1 MMTVEEAKTLC
12 EELRGRFDSP
22 FSILDKQTIERLY
35 YEVLGKQFVKT
46 SCQQCY
52 HDGLIEIYLYLK
64 KNNAMKERCKA
75 RLRAG
80 FIIACPTFHGGKVF
94 TNDNLTDEIAAE
106 YLEQF
111 PSKAV
116 FFAEKPEKVEKTVT
130 AKEMPRKAVRTKKT
144 KK

>member
-1 MMTVEEAKTLC
+1 
-12 EELRGRFDSP
+12 
-22 FSILDKQTIERLY
+22 
-35 YEVLGKQFVKT
+35 
-46 SCQQCY
+46 
-52 HDGLIEIYLYLK
+52 
-64 KNNAMKERCKA
+64 MKEKSKA

-111 PSKAV
+111 PNKAV
-116 FFAEKPEKVEKTVT
+116 FFAEKPAKVEKTVT
-130 AKEMPRKAVRTKKT
+130 AKEMPRKAVKTKKT

>member
-1 MMTVEEAKTLC
+1 MTVEEAKTLC
-12 EELRGRFDSP
+12 EDLRTRFDSP

-80 FIIACPTFHGGKVF
+80 FIIVCPTFHGGKVF

-116 FFAEKPEKVEKTVT
+116 FFAEKPAKIEKTVIV
-130 AKEMPRKAVRTKKT
+130 KEMPRKTVRTKKT

>member
-1 MMTVEEAKTLC
+1 MSVEEAKTLC
-12 EELRGRFDSP
+12 NELRGRFDSP
-22 FSILDKQTIERLY
+22 FSAIDKQSIERLY

-46 SCQQCY
+46 TCQQCY

-80 FIIACPTFHGGKVF
+80 FIIVCPAFHDGKVF

-106 YLEQF
+106 YLAQF
-111 PSKAV
+111 PNKAV
-116 FFAEKPEKVEKTVT
+116 FFAEKPEKVEKSVTVS
-130 AKEMPRKAVRTKKT
+130 EMPRKAVRTKKT